1 MAPGASEL
9 VATEWALISLS
20 TAVIVARIYLRL
32 GIQKR
37 RLLGSDIWMTAGWVM
52 GIVVA
57 AFCITFIR
65 LGVMEQDIYPSL
77 SNYDGTKK
85 EKQHVHKLL
94 WISTLPFLTA
104 FYLCKAALLCV
115 FIQVIPIF
123 MVKRRMFLWATIIFV
138 GLSYLVTIIMF
149 FTTCTPISRYWTL
162 GTNRQCLTSSWMVFA
177 RTSWA
182 LNFAGDIFIFA
193 LPWLIVPDLM
203 VKGWLRV
210 GIYFTFLLGIINMV
224 MTVVRFVKLYAGRN
238 EGELSL
244 VTIHFWNSLDLY
256 LGLVIACL
264 PSLRP
269 YFNLAAESRA
279 FSYVK
284 GKTSSRASGYT
295 GSESTQ
301 SSGGVRVPSKA
312 AVGPFV
318 TPADRLS
325 QPSLHEMN
333 TLPSQ
338 V

>member
-1 MAPGASEL
+1 
-9 VATEWALISLS
+9 
-20 TAVIVARIYLRL
+20 
-32 GIQKR
+32 
-37 RLLGSDIWMTAGWVM
+37 MTAAWAM

-65 LGVMEQDIYPSL
+65 LGVMERDIYPSL
-77 SNYDGTKK
+77 INYDGTK
-85 EKQHVHKLL
+85 EDKQHVRKLL
-94 WISTLPFLTA
+94 WICTLPFLTA

-115 FIQVIPIF
+115 YLQVIPIF
-123 MVKRRMFLWATIIFV
+123 MIKRRMFLWATIIFV
-138 GLSYLVTIIMF
+138 GLSYLITIIMF

-162 GTNRQCLTSSWMVFA
+162 DPNRQCPISSWMVFA

-203 VKGWLRV
+203 VKGWLRA
-210 GIYFTFLLGIINMV
+210 GIYFTFLLGVINMV
-224 MTVVRFVKLYAGRN
+224 ITIVRFVKLYGGRN

-269 YFNLAAESRA
+269 YFTLATESRA

-284 GKTSSRASGYT
+284 GKTSSHASRYI
-295 GSESTQ
+295 GSAST
-301 SSGGVRVPSKA
+301 
-312 AVGPFV
+312 
-318 TPADRLS
+318 
-325 QPSLHEMN
+325 
-333 TLPSQ
+333 
-338 V
+338 

>member
-9 VATEWALISLS
+9 VITEWALISLS

-37 RLLGSDIWMTAGWVM
+37 KLLGSDIWMTAAWAM

-65 LGVMEQDIYPSL
+65 LGVMEQGIYPSL
-77 SNYDGTKK
+77 GNYDGTK
-85 EKQHVHKLL
+85 EDKQHVRKLL

-115 FIQVIPIF
+115 YLQVIPVF
-123 MVKRRMFLWATIIFV
+123 MIKRRIFLWATMIFI
-138 GLSYLVTIIMF
+138 GLSYLITIIMF

-162 GTNRQCLTSSWMVFA
+162 DTNRQCPISSWMVFA

-203 VKGWLRV
+203 VTGWLRV
-210 GIYFTFLLGIINMV
+210 GIYFTFLLGIINMA
-224 MTVVRFVKLYAGRN
+224 MTIVRFIKLYGGRN

-256 LGLVIACL
+256 IGLVIACL

-269 YFNLAAESRA
+269 YFNLATESRA

-284 GKTSSRASGYT
+284 GKRSSRASGYT
-295 GSESTQ
+295 GSASTQ
-301 SSGGVRVPSKA
+301 SSVVVRVPSKA
-312 AVGPFV
+312 TVGPFV
-318 TPADRLS
+318 TPTDRLS
-325 QPSLHEMN
+325 
-333 TLPSQ
+333 
-338 V
+338 